1 MLALARDA
9 GLSVPVLAGARESN
23 ALHLAWLAQ
32 AVRARV
38 APPGPVLQLGLSF
51 KAGTDDLRN
60 SPLLDLAEILVE
72 GGYDLAIHDPD
83 LDPSRLLGVNFA
95 VAAEHQATLM
105 DRMTDD
111 LEGAAAAA
119 RLIILGKPIPGV
131 RERLPSGAPVL
142 DITRLKDLG

>member
-1 MLALARDA
+1 M
-9 GLSVPVLAGARESN
+9 
-23 ALHLAWLAQ
+23 
-32 AVRARV
+32 
-38 APPGPVLQLGLSF
+38 
-51 KAGTDDLRN
+51 
-60 SPLLDLAEILVE
+60 AEILVE

-83 LDPSRLLGVNFA
+83 LDPSRLIGVNFA

-111 LEGAAAAA
+111 VEAAAAAA

-131 RERLPSGAPVL
+131 RERLPSGPPVL